1 MNRGWNDFGSQL
13 YLLLL
18 HANFLRESADSQA
31 IFRKRLQEAATEIP
45 ATALRS
51 WIQGGSWREML
62 VASWIVALRREA
74 SMRDLV
80 SEKLLASATC
90 YAGQGLCVAVASFRD
105 EKSEQVL
112 EEYLD
117 CYLPVG
123 ERHYDQEWAIGALA
137 WLDGH
142 RNANS
147 SMRFLADTKLWE
159 LTSSGRGIGALD
171 SQRGITKFSKV
182 MSFIDDTDEHDDIR

>member
-1 MNRGWNDFGSQL
+1 
-13 YLLLL
+13 
-18 HANFLRESADSQA
+18 
-31 IFRKRLQEAATEIP
+31 
-45 ATALRS
+45 
-51 WIQGGSWREML
+51 ML

-105 EKSEQVL
+105 ENSEHVL
-112 EEYLD
+112 EQYLD

-137 WLDGH
+137 WLDER
-142 RNANS
+142 RNTNS

-159 LTSSGRGIGALD
+159 LTAGGRVIGALNP
-171 SQRGITKFSKV
+171 QRGIADVSMV
-182 MSFIDDTDEHDDIR
+182 MSFIDDAN